1 MAHVESLMAIEER
14 LGERRKVKK
23 EAEERERGESCPL
36 VQRPVII

>member
-23 EAEERERGESCPL
+23 KPKKENGGEVVLWCKDL
-36 VQRPVII
+36 